1 MNFFKHTFQGF
12 ELDFNLLFIVLFLGI
27 ISWKGA
33 SRFNGGGGGSC
44 LSDGRASF
52 LSGECTPWKSLVLM
66 EEGGFEKNRR
76 MGGACSPLW
85 ETLYCV
91 GVFFAHGYTKLIFA
105 VPTTHDQ

>member
-1 MNFFKHTFQGF
+1 MLSKNTCEGIHLIVKLPAVSLRTCKFTKNEPLHTHF
-12 ELDFNLLFIVLFLGI
+12 
-27 ISWKGA
+27 S
-33 SRFNGGGGGSC
+33 S
-44 LSDGRASF
+44 